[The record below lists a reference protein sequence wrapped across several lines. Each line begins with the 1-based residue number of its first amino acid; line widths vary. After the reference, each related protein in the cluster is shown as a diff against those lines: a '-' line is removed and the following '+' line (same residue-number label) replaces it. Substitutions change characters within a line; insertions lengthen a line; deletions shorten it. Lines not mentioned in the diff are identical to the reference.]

1 MSSSKIYIP
10 NLVGLQVLALE
21 TIFEED
27 ESSMAGTP
35 GSSAML
41 VNHQQPDIPSG
52 PWTHK
57 PFDYIP
63 EDAF

>member
-1 MSSSKIYIP
+1 MSAPKVYIP
-10 NLVGLQVLALE
+10 NLVGLQILA
-21 TIFEED
+21 IDQMD
-27 ESSMAGTP
+27 ESMPKQPTGGP
-35 GSSAML
+35 
-41 VNHQQPDIPSG
+41 VNHNQPDSVPAG

>member
-1 MSSSKIYIP
+1 MSSQKIYIP
-10 NLVGLQVLALE
+10 NLVGLQMVALE
-21 TIFEED
+21 FPEEPVPKQPTG
-27 ESSMAGTP
+27 AP
-35 GSSAML
+35 
-41 VNHQQPDIPSG
+41 VNHNQPESIPSG